1 MTRYFYNLRAK
12 LSLRE
17 KNGKKIGFYRTICAI
32 FGGLI
37 IASLGM
43 TLLIYIIPGTP
54 GEIIIVP
61 IILNTFVWAATAL
74 WISLSSTKWIALMRC
89 IIPSVIISILLIIL
103 YNL

>member
-1 MTRYFYNLRAK
+1 MTSYFNNLRLK
-12 LSLRE
+12 LSMPE
-17 KNGKKIGFYRTICAI
+17 KNGKKIGLFRAICAI

-54 GEIIIVP
+54 GETIIIP
-61 IILNTFVWAATAL
+61 IILNTFVWASLAL
-74 WISLSSTKWIALMRC
+74 WISLSASKWIALKRC
-89 IIPSVIISILLIIL
+89 FIPSIIISILLIIL